1 MLKLFQYN
9 WQVRDD
15 WFKWCE
21 DIPEEELLKKRVGG
35 FGSILH
41 TLFHIVDVE
50 YMWILGLRGE
60 PVPEEPSFEDYASL
74 QKVKE
79 LSNQYHKK
87 VGPFVTSWTNEMDSR
102 KLSETDFNHEPI
114 ISSRDEPF
122 RRRVIECTHGEIIRH
137 VIVHEIHHIGQLSIW
152 AREIGKEPVS
162 ANLRGRGLFD
172 N

>member
-15 WFKWCE
+15 WFILCE
-21 DIPEEELLKKRVGG
+21 DIPDEELLKKRVGG

-60 PVPEEPSFEDYASL
+60 PVPKEPLFEDYASL
-74 QKVKE
+74 QKLKN
-79 LSNQYHKK
+79 LSAQYHEK
-87 VGPFVTSWTNEMDSR
+87 VKPFVTSWTNEMDSR
-102 KLSETDFNHEPI
+102 KLSETDFNEEP
-114 ISSRDEPF
+114 ISSRDAPI

-162 ANLRGRGLFD
+162 ANLRERGLFD

>member
-15 WFKWCE
+15 WFTLCE
-21 DIPEEELLKKRVGG
+21 DIPDEELLKKRVGG

-60 PVPEEPSFEDYASL
+60 PVPEEPLFEDYASL
-74 QKVKE
+74 QKVKN
-79 LSNQYHKK
+79 LSAQYHVK
-87 VGPFVTSWTNEMDSR
+87 VKPFVTSWTNEMDSR
-102 KLSETDFNHEPI
+102 KLSENDFNEEP
-114 ISSRDEPF
+114 ISSRDAPI

>member
-9 WQVRDD
+9 WQVRDE
-15 WFKWCE
+15 WFTWCE
-21 DIPEEELLKKRVGG
+21 DISDEELLKKRVGG
-35 FGSILH
+35 FESILH

-60 PVPEEPSFEDYASL
+60 PVPEEPLFEDFDSL
-74 QKVKE
+74 QILKN
-79 LSNQYHKK
+79 LSAQCHKK
-87 VGPFVTSWTNEMDSR
+87 VKPFVTSWTNELESR
-102 KLSETDFNHEPI
+102 KLSEIDFNEEP
-114 ISSRDEPF
+114 ISSRDAPI
-122 RRRVIECTHGEIIRH
+122 RHRVIECTHGEIIRH

-162 ANLRGRGLFD
+162 SNLRGRGLFD

>member
-15 WFKWCE
+15 WFTWCE
-21 DIPEEELLKKRVGG
+21 DMSAEELVKKRGGG

-50 YMWILGLRGE
+50 CMWILGLRGE
-60 PVPEEPSFEDYASL
+60 SVPEEPVFEEYASL
-74 QKVKE
+74 QKVKN
-79 LSNQYHKK
+79 LSAQYHEK
-87 VGPFVTSWTNEMDSR
+87 VKPFVTSWTNEMDSR
-102 KLSETDFNHEPI
+102 KLSKADFKEEP
-114 ISSRDEPF
+114 ISSRNAPI
-122 RRRVIECTHGEIIRH
+122 RRRVIECTHGELIRH

>member
-21 DIPEEELLKKRVGG
+21 DIPQEELLKKRIGG

-50 YMWILGLRGE
+50 YMWILGLRGI
-60 PVPEEPSFEDYASL
+60 PVPEEPLIEEYASL
-74 QKVKE
+74 QKVKN
-79 LSNQYHKK
+79 LSTQYHEQVK
-87 VGPFVTSWTNEMDSR
+87 PFVTSWTNEMESY
-102 KLSETDFNHEPI
+102 KLSEADFNVAP
-114 ISSRDEPF
+114 ISSRDAPI

-152 AREIGKEPVS
+152 AREIGKDPVS